1 MKEARMVEYWFE
13 IFRQNVDRWAW
24 RFVVLRDGERRV
36 LARSGRDF
44 RSRRRARRSIRR
56 LRTNIEGAPII
67 VVGQGGFPLP
77 ASTFTLVPGVVP
89 LPVQGSPDEF
99 EPAVARQS
107 LGTGRAPLA
116 ALRTHNGEPV
126 QAQEQAPQPRVQQE
140 PAEAATPE
148 PTAAQEQAPE
158 PAAPEEKP
166 EKKPEKKPAPRRGG
180 RRTRAT

>member
-13 IFRQNVDRWAW
+13 IFRENVDRWAW

-107 LGTGRAPLA
+107 LGTGGARLA
-116 ALRTHNGEPV
+116 ELRTHNGEPV
-126 QAQEQAPQPRVQQE
+126 QAQEQAPQPHVQQE
-140 PAEAATPE
+140 PAKAATPE

-166 EKKPEKKPAPRRGG
+166 EKKPAPRRGG